1 MHQEFVNHLGGVFAL
16 SSPCAQWIRGLL
28 AKYALVGHCLEI
40 VWVPVHD
47 VDSTVLK
54 NKCRMKKCSC
64 TFPVPHNGVNFT
76 FVHVLECAEPRAYG

>member
-16 SSPCAQWIRGLL
+16 SSPCARGSG
-28 AKYALVGHCLEI
+28 VFI